1 MGNIVNQDNLFN
13 ELCHTTLINIY
24 TLSKDN
30 NIIVLDFN
38 KSKEYLFFINSA
50 ISCAAVFNRKLYLTG
65 NFFYYIYYVIKYFGF
80 KEFKNIHYTFSKPT
94 IDVMDVL
101 KFEAEANK
109 VDVKIFERIYDSYYA
124 K

>member
-1 MGNIVNQDNLFN
+1 MSNIVNQDNLFN

-24 TLSKDN
+24 TLSKDDN
-30 NIIVLDFN
+30 TIILNFN
-38 KSKEYLFFINSA
+38 KSKEYLFFINCA
-50 ISCAAVFNRKLYLTG
+50 ISAAVVFNRKLYLTG

-80 KEFKNIHYTFSKPT
+80 KEFKNIHYSFNKPN

-109 VDVKIFERIYDSYYA
+109 VDVKIFERIYDTYYV